1 MLRFAD
7 RIDRISTVIGRGAA
21 ALVLVVVLVQFVVVL
36 LRYVFGLGSIWL
48 QETIVY
54 AHAFAFLFAAAWA
67 LRLDQ
72 HVRVD
77 VFYREAR
84 PRARS
89 LVDLLGTLLFLLPMA
104 GLILWLS
111 VPYALNSWA
120 ILEKSQETAGLPAVF
135 LLKSAIPLFAGLLFL
150 QAVAEAVRAGTRLAA
165 RNGVERAEP

>member
-1 MLRFAD
+1 
-7 RIDRISTVIGRGAA
+7 
-21 ALVLVVVLVQFVVVL
+21 
-36 LRYVFGLGSIWL
+36 
-48 QETIVY
+48 
-54 AHAFAFLFAAAWA
+54 
-67 LRLDQ
+67 
-72 HVRVD
+72 
-77 VFYREAR
+77 
-84 PRARS
+84 
-89 LVDLLGTLLFLLPMA
+89 MA